1 MKTVHII
8 NFIVII
14 VFVFLFYIVLEHV
27 ASLYKKNK
35 LKKETFVIRKDER
48 CSQPG
53 QIFSDF
59 QPGTVCLKPGF
70 IQTI

>member
-1 MKTVHII
+1 MNNMKTDYLTGL
-8 NFIVII
+8 IVI
-14 VFVFLFYIVLEHV
+14 FLLYIMFNYV
-27 ASLYKKNK
+27 ATFYKKK
-35 LKKETFVIRKDER
+35 SKKENFVIRKDER

-70 IQTI
+70 IKTI

>member
-1 MKTVHII
+1 MLI
-8 NFIVII
+8 
-14 VFVFLFYIVLEHV
+14 
-27 ASLYKKNK
+27 
-35 LKKETFVIRKDER
+35 KKETFVIRKDER